1 MNSEQIFSG
10 GLHGEQDVVPRVG
23 ARVGLQ
29 THPQS
34 DIDVGQIVPVDHE
47 HILRL
52 RAVEHPDQT
61 PAEPFRNLGV
71 AVGAEPHPPPLVHL
85 RHHPYLG
92 GAAADAVGRDPV
104 GVEEGRE
111 EGGVV
116 EEAFDAVDGL
126 GERGE
131 LGGEVA

>member
-1 MNSEQIFSG
+1 MC
-10 GLHGEQDVVPRVG
+10 
-23 ARVGLQ
+23 
-29 THPQS
+29 
-34 DIDVGQIVPVDHE
+34 
-47 HILRL
+47 
-52 RAVEHPDQT
+52 AVEHPDQT
-61 PAEPFRNLGV
+61 PAEPFRNLRV

-85 RHHPYLG
+85 RHHPHLG

-116 EEAFDAVDGL
+116 EKAFDAVDGL

-131 LGGEVA
+131 LGGEVVKLVGDVGSEFGFGAYGVNGVGFGRSEGDRFWKKRGIIEGRRGRRRWW